1 MKTRSSILLCGVSAM
16 AWAMP
21 ALAQTA
27 APQPDQAAAG
37 SASAVRPS
45 DQDIIVT
52 GSRTIKNGNASPMP
66 VTVVST
72 DDLLKVQPGATLADA
87 LNTIPA
93 FSGSRGSS
101 SNPTTIGSA
110 AGGNGSANQL
120 NLRNLGTTRTLVL
133 MDGKRVA
140 PTLFNGAVDVD
151 VIPQALVERVDIV
164 TGGVSA
170 VYGSDAISG
179 VVNYV
184 INHKLLGFR
193 AEASE
198 GITQYGDDPKTDASL
213 AWGGKLGERAHLEL
227 SYEYRYEGG
236 IDNRSSRPWLNQ
248 VGVTGAGTA
257 ANPYVLQSN
266 LRQAGF
272 PFGGLTTIGGN
283 KMVFNAAGVPVPFT
297 NGATTGTSAIQVGGD
312 GGYWDSSLISKL
324 RAHQAFGRFDYD
336 VADNVHAYVQ
346 ASGNFKTNTNYAE
359 TAQLT
364 NVNISRTNAFLS
376 PAVQA
381 MFPATSPTFALS
393 ELMSDVPRAQAT
405 ADSQQF
411 IFTGGFSGKVHG
423 ITWNIDYTH
432 GLSKL
437 NTNLANDVNRQKLG
451 YALDAVNSNGKIVC
465 NVTVTNPGLAD
476 NCVPINVFG
485 PGNVSAAA
493 ASYITDTVNYKATTI
508 QDDITGGFSG
518 SPFSTWAGEVN
529 AALSAEWRKVSFHS
543 SSSSTPANL
552 VDCTGIRFN
561 NCTAGGALNDFQ
573 FGQSLQ
579 PVSQT
584 VWEVAGEF
592 DAPILKDSAI
602 AKSLSINGAAR
613 TTSYNTSGH
622 YWTWKIGFDW
632 AVSDKLRFRGTKSR
646 DIRAPTLYDLF
657 APTSSVP
664 VRPTDLLT
672 NTSPTVPSINPSN
685 PNLKAEI
692 GNSFTAGVVF
702 KPTRRLSF
710 AIDGYDIKISNAI
723 TQIDGSTT
731 AFQNACYASG
741 GSSPYCALQVRPNG
755 YTSTAT
761 SNAVQAWIV
770 QNVNISQIETWG
782 VDFETNYAATLFSRP
797 ASLRALVAWQPHIYY
812 QQPNVAT
819 IDQGGAA
826 FGPTGLGASP
836 SVRVSVMARFQPVNH
851 VTVDIMERWRNAM
864 KLSGDPTQVFVNNHV
879 AAFGTTALNV
889 AWDVD
894 ASFGRMQYFVNV
906 QNLFNATPPIGAYSG
921 NGTRAGLRDG
931 FALGDD
937 PRGRSF
943 AAGVK
948 MKF

>member
-1 MKTRSSILLCGVSAM
+1 MKTLPTVLLCSVSVLAF
-16 AWAMP
+16 AP
-21 ALAQTA
+21 QALAQTDSKA
-27 APQPDQAAAG
+27 DAE
-37 SASAVRPS
+37 
-45 DQDIIVT
+45 IIVT
-52 GSRTIKNGNASPMP
+52 GSRIIKNGNASPSP

-72 DDLLKVQPGATLADA
+72 EDLLKVQPGATLADA
-87 LNTIPA
+87 LNTLPA

-133 MDGKRVA
+133 MDGKRVP

-151 VIPQALVERVDIV
+151 IIPQALVERVDIV

-184 INHKLLGFR
+184 INHKLQGFR
-193 AEASE
+193 ADASM
-198 GITQYGDDPKTDASL
+198 GITQYGDDPKRDISI
-213 AWGGKLGERAHLEL
+213 AWGRKLGDRAHIEL

-236 IDNRSSRPWLNQ
+236 IDSRSSRPWLNQ
-248 VGVTGAGTA
+248 PGVTGAGTA

-266 LRQAGF
+266 LRQSGF
-272 PFGGLTTIGGN
+272 PFGGLVTINGA
-283 KMVFNAAGVPVPFT
+283 KQVFNANGVPVPFNAGT
-297 NGATTGTSAIQVGGD
+297 TTGSTAIQLGGD
-312 GGYWDSSLISKL
+312 GGYWDSSLIGKL
-324 RAHQAFGRFDYD
+324 QSHQAFGRFDYELTD
-336 VADNVHAYVQ
+336 DIHAYVQ

-359 TAQLT
+359 TAQLSA
-364 NVNISRTNAFLS
+364 VNISRTNAFLS

-381 MFPATSPTFALS
+381 LFPTSTFALS
-393 ELMSDVPRAQAT
+393 ELMSDVPRAQAN

-411 IFTGGFSGKVHG
+411 IYTGGLSGKIDAGKMGG

-432 GLSKL
+432 GVSLL
-437 NTNLANDVNRQKLG
+437 TTNLANDVNRQKLG
-451 YALDAVNSNGKIVC
+451 YALDAVNSGGKIVC
-465 NVTVTNPGLAD
+465 NVTITNPGLAD

-493 ASYITDTVNYKATTI
+493 ASYITDTVNYKASTI
-508 QDDITGGFSG
+508 QDDIAGGLSG
-518 SPFSTWAGEVN
+518 SPFSTWAGEVST
-529 AALSAEWRKVSFHS
+529 ALSAEWRKVSFHS

-552 VDCTGIRFN
+552 VNCTGIRFN
-561 NCTAGGALNDFQ
+561 NCTTGGALNDFQ
-573 FGQSLQ
+573 FGQSLAG
-579 PVSQT
+579 VSQT

-592 DAPILKDSAI
+592 DAPLLKDVKFARSV
-602 AKSLSINGAAR
+602 SINGAAR
-613 TTSYNTSGH
+613 YTSYNTSGK
-622 YWTWKIGFDW
+622 YWTWKIGLDW
-632 AVSDKLRFRGTKSR
+632 AVSNSLRFRATRSR

-692 GNSFTAGVVF
+692 GNSLTAGVVW

-710 AIDGYDIKISNAI
+710 AVDGYDIKISNAI

-741 GSSPYCALQVRPNG
+741 GTSSYCALQTRPNG
-755 YTSTAT
+755 FTDTSA
-761 SNAVQAWIV
+761 SNAIQAWTV
-770 QNVNISQIETWG
+770 QNVNISEIETWG
-782 VDFETNYAATLFSRP
+782 VDFEANYAASLFNRP

-812 QQPNVAT
+812 RQPNVTT
-819 IDQGGAA
+819 IDQGDVA

-836 SVRVSVMARFQPVNH
+836 SVRVSVMARFQPLNH
-851 VTVDIMERWRNAM
+851 LTVDIMERWRNPM
-864 KLSGDPTQVFVNNHV
+864 KLSGDPTQVFVSNHM
-879 AAFGTTALNV
+879 AAFGTTSLNL
-889 AWDVD
+889 AWDAQ
-894 ASFGRMQYFVNV
+894 ASFGTMQFYVNV

-943 AAGVK
+943 TSGVK
-948 MKF
+948 FKF